1 MWSLI
6 YREMFGSASSLSIS
20 CTWGLY
26 RFAYET
32 TTTTISATGAKSGSK
47 FIEVS
52 NTSLVSDQLKDNNML
67 LGVCYVISL
76 SGTVCCICLNKVF
89 ST

>member
-6 YREMFGSASSLSIS
+6 YVEMLDSASSLSIS

-26 RFAYET
+26 RLAYET
-32 TTTTISATGAKSGSK
+32 TTTTMSTTGAKSGSK

-52 NTSLVSDQLKDNNML
+52 NTALVSDQLKGNKML
-67 LGVCYVISL
+67 RGVCYIILL